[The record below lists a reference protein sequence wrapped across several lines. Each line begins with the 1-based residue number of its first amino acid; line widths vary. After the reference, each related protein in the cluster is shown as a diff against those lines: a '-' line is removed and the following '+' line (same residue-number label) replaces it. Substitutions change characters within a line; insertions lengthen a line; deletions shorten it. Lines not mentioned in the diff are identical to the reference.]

1 VALISLAG
9 AAFGWM
15 RHATGSTNVSAIMH
29 ASYNA
34 LGFLAL
40 FAQRKYVPH

>member
-1 VALISLAG
+1 VALFALAG

-15 RHATGSTNVSAIMH
+15 RHATGSTRASTIMH
-29 ASYNA
+29 ASYNT

-40 FAQRKYVPH
+40 FAQRKAVG